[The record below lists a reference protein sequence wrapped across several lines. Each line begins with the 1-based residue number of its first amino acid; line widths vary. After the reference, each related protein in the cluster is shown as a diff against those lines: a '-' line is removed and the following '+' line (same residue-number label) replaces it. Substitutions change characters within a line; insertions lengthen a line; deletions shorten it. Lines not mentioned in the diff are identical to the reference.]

1 MRKKRILIIDD
12 EKNFTN
18 VLKLWFENTG
28 DFIVLEENNAL
39 NGLTAAR
46 HFQPDLIVLDINMPD
61 MSGGELASEIKED
74 PALQD
79 IPVIFL
85 TGLINKREE
94 RRIRGSFYVSK
105 PVRVNYLLD
114 CINTILQQSTGSAK
128 RTPYAAKRSVWTRRY
143 AYN

>member
-1 MRKKRILIIDD
+1 MVKKRILIIDD

-28 DFIVLEENNAL
+28 EFKVLEENNAL
-39 NGLTAAR
+39 NGLAAAR

-74 PALQD
+74 SELKD

-85 TGLINKREE
+85 TGLINKQEE

-105 PVRVNYLLD
+105 PVRMNYLLD
-114 CINTILQQSTGSAK
+114 CINTILRQPAGSSK
-128 RTPYAAKRSVWTRRY
+128 RTPSAAKHSVWNRRF